1 MKDSSS
7 EVDESGDRASLIMG
21 SLGEMEKAQ
30 GNLPSI
36 NSSVCTSS
44 ISDGEFWRD
53 LENTPT
59 QALLPQGISEFS
71 VEIVAPECTSK
82 MTEFDLGVEVL
93 RRQGRRLSHLDPT
106 EPLAMHIERT
116 VNRLRKVK
124 NSELA
129 NSSAVLKGVM
139 SRQFQ
144 EKLQHLNS
152 QHVIARYN
160 QEEYIKNLK
169 EEILVKSAEIT
180 HLRRLLEE
188 QEVLIT
194 DLRMMSTN
202 NVEQLQGANA
212 ANCETYER
220 KRGAMGGLMVEIDN
234 AKTEITL
241 LQHNAEQYKVEAK
254 ERAKECSRLASRVK
268 AVKQELYRERIQ
280 HETEKNELQA
290 SFEQQCRDLQQTMAE
305 VRRLAAI
312 ESKANEEIQARLQ
325 GVIKELQEELRT
337 AKMILAS
344 PKLRDKVLVRL
355 KDAKFLVETSP
366 SVPRMTIQSSRQSPL
381 SRNTAQTE
389 SRRRYRVSPM
399 NDSEMSET
407 MMVRAMSVS
416 PHQQRMKRPL

>member
-1 MKDSSS
+1 
-7 EVDESGDRASLIMG
+7 MG

-30 GNLPSI
+30 GDL
-36 NSSVCTSS
+36 SS
-44 ISDGEFWRD
+44 IHSSQCASSLSDGEFWMD
-53 LENTPT
+53 LDTKPT
-59 QALLPQGISEFS
+59 QALLPQGISQFTIDTAEQES
-71 VEIVAPECTSK
+71 TSK
-82 MTEFDLGVEVL
+82 MTSFDLGVEVL
-93 RRQGRRLSHLDPT
+93 RKQGRRLSHLDPT
-106 EPLAMHIERT
+106 EPLAMHIERS

-129 NSSAVLKGVM
+129 NSSAVLKNALA
-139 SRQFQ
+139 RQFEAKIQ
-144 EKLQHLNS
+144 NLNT

-160 QEEYIKNLK
+160 QEEYINHLK
-169 EEILVKSAEIT
+169 EEVLVKSAEIT

-194 DLRMMSTN
+194 DLRMMSSN
-202 NVEQLQGANA
+202 NVDKLQGENPANG
-212 ANCETYER
+212 ESYER
-220 KRGAMGGLMVEIDN
+220 KRGIMGGLMVEIDN
-234 AKTEITL
+234 AKTEIAML
-241 LQHNAEQYKVEAK
+241 SHNAEQYKVEAK

-280 HETEKNELQA
+280 HEAEKSELQA
-290 SFEQQCRDLQQTMAE
+290 SFEQQCKDLQQTMVE

-312 ESKANEEIQARLQ
+312 ESRANEEIQLRLQ

-355 KDAKFLVETSP
+355 KDARSLVETSP

-416 PHQQRMKRPL
+416 PHQQRLKRPL